1 MDEFFDKVDN
11 LLHNLTMIN
20 IDEVKDE
27 VINNLKVTVNNY
39 LLSNELNDEYKN
51 KMCFLIK
58 KYCISKLKIIQILF
72 NSFDYWFIIKWIDP
86 TIFNINIKY
95 NQRW

>member
-11 LLHNLTMIN
+11 LLHNSTLIN
-20 IDEVKDE
+20 TDAVQDDALST
-27 VINNLKVTVNNY
+27 LKVTVNTY

-58 KYCISKLKIIQILF
+58 KYCISKLEIIQILF
-72 NSFDYWFIIKWIDP
+72 NSFDY
-86 TIFNINIKY
+86 
-95 NQRW
+95 

>member
-27 VINNLKVTVNNY
+27 VISNLKVTVNN
-39 LLSNELNDEYKN
+39 
-51 KMCFLIK
+51 
-58 KYCISKLKIIQILF
+58 
-72 NSFDYWFIIKWIDP
+72 
-86 TIFNINIKY
+86 
-95 NQRW
+95 